1 MRRALL
7 NICISELSRFLYI
20 FNATQTKRGDKCGC
34 APHVWLRYVIIF
46 VIFMRKLDKVAVG
59 TPYYDH
65 TLNYS
70 LCRRY
75 TMLRTPSN
83 VGRLI
88 VRRIV
93 WPIFNQASIHERQMS
108 SIQRSRWITF
118 RMLSVFL
125 TASKDFSQT
134 FDENIRWFDARLHDL
149 FELQSSFQFL
159 GDCSGGTRLVG
170 Y

>member
-75 TMLRTPSN
+75 TMLGTPSN
-83 VGRLI
+83 VGGLI

-93 WPIFNQASIHERQMS
+93 WPIFNPRTTDVEHP
-108 SIQRSRWITF
+108 TF
-118 RMLSVFL
+118 TLDHVPDVVRILDRVKGL
-125 TASKDFSQT
+125 LP
-134 FDENIRWFDARLHDL
+134 N
-149 FELQSSFQFL
+149 
-159 GDCSGGTRLVG
+159 V
-170 Y
+170 